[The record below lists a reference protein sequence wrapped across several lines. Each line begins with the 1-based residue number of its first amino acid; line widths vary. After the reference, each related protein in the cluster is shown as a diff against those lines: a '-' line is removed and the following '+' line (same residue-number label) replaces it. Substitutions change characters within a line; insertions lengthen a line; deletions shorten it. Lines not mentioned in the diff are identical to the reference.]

1 MLRLYLLLFKPTELK
16 VPKIAMIFEYCTLLI
31 TSYLLVLQS
40 IDFVEHWKTSN
51 AISIVLMILSLLA
64 VFLMISELLMVNFH
78 LRKYI
83 LSESECIGVERM
95 KDQDRDRVTLY
106 DRSSRKD
113 TMIDPIDLEFGQSDQ
128 DLHLTTSIQY
138 LSTRD
143 SYSLDRLLSI
153 LDLGDQ
159 FIRCRIKSSYL
170 DQDQATVVVDKYS
183 MKTSV
188 DKTSD
193 QYHLD
198 LLKFKIS
205 KIEFVPCKTR
215 FSWFG
220 VEYDREDYVLSIL
233 FEHVIPENYDRV
245 SALRKLDRTI
255 KSAQST

>member
-51 AISIVLMILSLLA
+51 AISIVLMILLLLA

-83 LSESECIGVERM
+83 LSESDCVGVERT
-95 KDQDRDRVTLY
+95 KDQDRVTLY
-106 DRSSRKD
+106 DRSNRKD
-113 TMIDPIDLEFGQSDQ
+113 TMIDPVDLEFGQSDQ

-138 LSTRD
+138 LSTKD
-143 SYSLDRLLSI
+143 SYSLNRLLSI
-153 LDLGDQ
+153 LDLGER

-183 MKTSV
+183 MKTSI

-245 SALRKLDRTI
+245 SVLRKLDRTI
-255 KSAQST
+255 KSAQSS

>member
-64 VFLMISELLMVNFH
+64 VFLMLSELLIVNFH
-78 LRKYI
+78 LRRYI
-83 LSESECIGVERM
+83 LSESDCIGVERM
-95 KDQDRDRVTLY
+95 KDQDRVTLY

-113 TMIDPIDLEFGQSDQ
+113 TMIDPVD
-128 DLHLTTSIQY
+128 LTTSIRY

>member
-64 VFLMISELLMVNFH
+64 VFLMLSELLIVNFH

-83 LSESECIGVERM
+83 LSESDCIGVERM
-95 KDQDRDRVTLY
+95 KDQDRVTLY
-106 DRSSRKD
+106 DRSNRKD
-113 TMIDPIDLEFGQSDQ
+113 TMIDPVDLEFGQSDQ
-128 DLHLTTSIQY
+128 DLHLTTSIRY

-170 DQDQATVVVDKYS
+170 DQDQSTVVVDKYS

-245 SALRKLDRTI
+245 SVLRKLDRTI
-255 KSAQST
+255 KSAQSS

>member
-64 VFLMISELLMVNFH
+64 VFLMLSELLIVNFH

-83 LSESECIGVERM
+83 LSESDCIGVERM
-95 KDQDRDRVTLY
+95 KDQDRVTLY
-106 DRSSRKD
+106 DRSSRKA
-113 TMIDPIDLEFGQSDQ
+113 TMIDPVDLEFGQSDQ

-143 SYSLDRLLSI
+143 SYSLNRLLSI

-193 QYHLD
+193 LYHLD

-233 FEHVIPENYDRV
+233 FEHVIPENYYRV

>member
-40 IDFVEHWKTSN
+40 IDFVAHWKTSN

-83 LSESECIGVERM
+83 LSESDCVGVERT
-95 KDQDRDRVTLY
+95 KDQDRVTLY

-128 DLHLTTSIQY
+128 DLHLTTSIRY

-183 MKTSV
+183 MKTSI

-245 SALRKLDRTI
+245 SVLRKLDRTI

>member
-51 AISIVLMILSLLA
+51 AISIVLMILLLLA

-83 LSESECIGVERM
+83 LSESDCVGVERM
-95 KDQDRDRVTLY
+95 KDQDRVTVY

-113 TMIDPIDLEFGQSDQ
+113 TMIDPVDLEFGQSDQ

-143 SYSLDRLLSI
+143 SYSLNRLLSI

-255 KSAQST
+255 KSAQSS

>member
-31 TSYLLVLQS
+31 TSYLLILQS

-51 AISIVLMILSLLA
+51 AISIVLMILLLLA

-83 LSESECIGVERM
+83 LSESDCVGVERI
-95 KDQDRDRVTLY
+95 KDQDRVTLY

-113 TMIDPIDLEFGQSDQ
+113 TMIDPVDLEFGQSDQ

-138 LSTRD
+138 LSTKD
-143 SYSLDRLLSI
+143 SYPLSRLLSI

-205 KIEFVPCKTR
+205 KIEFIPCKTR

-245 SALRKLDRTI
+245 SALRKLDRSI
-255 KSAQST
+255 RSVQSS

>member
-83 LSESECIGVERM
+83 LSESDCVEVERT
-95 KDQDRDRVTLY
+95 KDQDRVTLY
-106 DRSSRKD
+106 DRSNRKD
-113 TMIDPIDLEFGQSDQ
+113 TMIDPVDLEFGQSDQ

-170 DQDQATVVVDKYS
+170 DQDQSTVVVDKYS

-245 SALRKLDRTI
+245 SVLRKLDRTI
-255 KSAQST
+255 KSAQSS

>member
-1 MLRLYLLLFKPTELK
+1 MLRLYLLLFKPTDLK

-31 TSYLLVLQS
+31 TFYLLVLQS

-83 LSESECIGVERM
+83 LSESDCVGVERM
-95 KDQDRDRVTLY
+95 KDQDRVPLY

-113 TMIDPIDLEFGQSDQ
+113 TMIDPVDLEFGQSDQ
-128 DLHLTTSIQY
+128 DLHLTTSIRY

-153 LDLGDQ
+153 LDLGER

-183 MKTSV
+183 MKTSI

-193 QYHLD
+193 QSSY
-198 LLKFKIS
+198 
-205 KIEFVPCKTR
+205 
-215 FSWFG
+215 
-220 VEYDREDYVLSIL
+220 
-233 FEHVIPENYDRV
+233 
-245 SALRKLDRTI
+245 
-255 KSAQST
+255 

>member
-1 MLRLYLLLFKPTELK
+1 MLRLYLLLFRPTELK

-83 LSESECIGVERM
+83 LSESDCVGVERT
-95 KDQDRDRVTLY
+95 KDQDRVTLY

-113 TMIDPIDLEFGQSDQ
+113 TMIDPVDLEFGQSDQ

-138 LSTRD
+138 LSTKD
-143 SYSLDRLLSI
+143 SYSLNRLLSI
-153 LDLGDQ
+153 LDLGER

-183 MKTSV
+183 MKTSI

-245 SALRKLDRTI
+245 SVLRKLDRTI
-255 KSAQST
+255 KSAQSS

>member
-31 TSYLLVLQS
+31 TSYLLILQS

-51 AISIVLMILSLLA
+51 AISIILMILLLLA

-78 LRKYI
+78 LRNYI
-83 LSESECIGVERM
+83 LSESDCVGVERM
-95 KDQDRDRVTLY
+95 KDQDRVTLY
-106 DRSSRKD
+106 DRSNRKD
-113 TMIDPIDLEFGQSDQ
+113 TMLDPVDLEFGQSDQ
-128 DLHLTTSIQY
+128 DLHLTTSIRY
-138 LSTRD
+138 LSTRE
-143 SYSLDRLLSI
+143 SYLLDRLLSI
-153 LDLGDQ
+153 LDLGDK
-159 FIRCRIKSSYL
+159 FVRCRIKSSYL

-183 MKTSV
+183 MKTSI

-193 QYHLD
+193 RYHLD
-198 LLKFKIS
+198 LLRFKIS

-233 FEHVIPENYDRV
+233 FDHVIPKNYDRV

-255 KSAQST
+255 KSAQSS

>member
-1 MLRLYLLLFKPTELK
+1 MLRLYLLLFKSTELK

-83 LSESECIGVERM
+83 LSESECIGVERT
-95 KDQDRDRVTLY
+95 KDQDRVTLY

-113 TMIDPIDLEFGQSDQ
+113 TMIDPVDLEFGQSDR

-138 LSTRD
+138 LSTKD
-143 SYSLDRLLSI
+143 SYSLNRLLSI
-153 LDLGDQ
+153 LDLGER

-255 KSAQST
+255 KSAQSS

>member
-16 VPKIAMIFEYCTLLI
+16 VPKIAMIFEYCTLLL
-31 TSYLLVLQS
+31 TSYLLILQT
-40 IDFVEHWKTSN
+40 IDFVENWKTSN
-51 AISIVLMILSLLA
+51 AFSIMLMILSLLA
-64 VFLMISELLMVNFH
+64 VLLMVSELLMVNFH

-83 LSESECIGVERM
+83 LSESDCVRVERM
-95 KDQDRDRVTLY
+95 KDQDRVALY
-106 DRSSRKD
+106 DRSNQNE
-113 TMIDPIDLEFGQSDQ
+113 TMLDPVDLEFGQSDQ
-128 DLHLTTSIQY
+128 DLHLTTSIQH
-138 LSTRD
+138 LSTRE
-143 SYSLDRLLSI
+143 SYQLDRLLSI
-153 LDLGDQ
+153 LDLGDK

-170 DQDQATVVVDKYS
+170 YQDQATVVVDKYS
-183 MKTSV
+183 MKTSI

-233 FEHVIPENYDRV
+233 FKHVIPENYDRV

-255 KSAQST
+255 KSAQSS

>member
-113 TMIDPIDLEFGQSDQ
+113 TMIDPVDLEFGQSDQ

-138 LSTRD
+138 LSTKD
-143 SYSLDRLLSI
+143 SYSLNRLLSI
-153 LDLGDQ
+153 LDLGER

-245 SALRKLDRTI
+245 SVLRKLDRTI
-255 KSAQST
+255 KSAQSS

>member
-1 MLRLYLLLFKPTELK
+1 MLSLYLLLFKPTELK
-16 VPKIAMIFEYCTLLI
+16 VPKITMIFEYCTLLI

-51 AISIVLMILSLLA
+51 ALSIVLMILSLLA

-83 LSESECIGVERM
+83 LSESECVGVERM
-95 KDQDRDRVTLY
+95 KDQDRVTLY

-113 TMIDPIDLEFGQSDQ
+113 TMIDPVDLEFGQSDQ

-143 SYSLDRLLSI
+143 SYSLNRLLSI

-183 MKTSV
+183 MKTSI

-198 LLKFKIS
+198 LLKFRIR

-255 KSAQST
+255 KSAQSS

>member
-40 IDFVEHWKTSN
+40 IDFVAHWKTSN

-83 LSESECIGVERM
+83 LSESDCVGVERT
-95 KDQDRDRVTLY
+95 KDQDRVTLY

-138 LSTRD
+138 LSTKD
-143 SYSLDRLLSI
+143 SYSLNRLLSI
-153 LDLGDQ
+153 LDLGER

-183 MKTSV
+183 MKTSI

-245 SALRKLDRTI
+245 SVLRKLDRTI
-255 KSAQST
+255 KSAQSS

>member
-51 AISIVLMILSLLA
+51 AISIVLMILLLLA
-64 VFLMISELLMVNFH
+64 GFLMISELLMVNFH

-83 LSESECIGVERM
+83 LSESDCVGVERT
-95 KDQDRDRVTLY
+95 KDQDRVTLY

-113 TMIDPIDLEFGQSDQ
+113 TMIDPVDLEFGQSDQ

-143 SYSLDRLLSI
+143 SYPLNRLLSI

-205 KIEFVPCKTR
+205 KIEFVTCKTR

-233 FEHVIPENYDRV
+233 FEHVIPENYNRV

-255 KSAQST
+255 KSAQSS

>member
-64 VFLMISELLMVNFH
+64 VFLMLSELLIVNFH

-83 LSESECIGVERM
+83 LSESDCIGVERM
-95 KDQDRDRVTLY
+95 KDQDRVTLY
-106 DRSSRKD
+106 DRSNRKD
-113 TMIDPIDLEFGQSDQ
+113 TMIDPVDLEFGQSDQ
-128 DLHLTTSIQY
+128 DLHLTTSIRY

-159 FIRCRIKSSYL
+159 FIRCRIKSAYL

-220 VEYDREDYVLSIL
+220 VEYDHEDYVLSIL

-245 SALRKLDRTI
+245 SVLRKLDRTI
-255 KSAQST
+255 KSAQSS

>member
-1 MLRLYLLLFKPTELK
+1 
-16 VPKIAMIFEYCTLLI
+16 
-31 TSYLLVLQS
+31 
-40 IDFVEHWKTSN
+40 
-51 AISIVLMILSLLA
+51 MILSLLA
-64 VFLMISELLMVNFH
+64 VFLMLSELLIVNFH

-83 LSESECIGVERM
+83 LSESDCIGVERM
-95 KDQDRDRVTLY
+95 KDQDRVTLY
-106 DRSSRKD
+106 DRSNRKD
-113 TMIDPIDLEFGQSDQ
+113 TMIDPVDLEFGQSDQ
-128 DLHLTTSIQY
+128 DLHLTTSIRY

-205 KIEFVPCKTR
+205 KIEFIPCKTR

-255 KSAQST
+255 KSAQSS

>member
-51 AISIVLMILSLLA
+51 AISIVLMILSLLE

-83 LSESECIGVERM
+83 LSESDCVGVERT
-95 KDQDRDRVTLY
+95 KDQDRVTLY

-113 TMIDPIDLEFGQSDQ
+113 TMIDPVDLEFGQSDQ

-159 FIRCRIKSSYL
+159 FIRCRFKSSYL

-220 VEYDREDYVLSIL
+220 VEFDREDYVLSIL

-255 KSAQST
+255 KSAQSS

>member
-1 MLRLYLLLFKPTELK
+1 MLRLYLLLFRPTELK
-16 VPKIAMIFEYCTLLI
+16 VPKIAMIFEYCTLLL
-31 TSYLLVLQS
+31 TSYLLILQS
-40 IDFVEHWKTSN
+40 IDFVENWKTSN
-51 AISIVLMILSLLA
+51 AFSIILMILLLLA

-78 LRKYI
+78 FRKYI
-83 LSESECIGVERM
+83 LSESDCVGVERM
-95 KDQDRDRVTLY
+95 KDQDRVALY
-106 DRSSRKD
+106 DRSNRNE
-113 TMIDPIDLEFGQSDQ
+113 TMLDPVDLEFGQSDQ
-128 DLHLTTSIQY
+128 DLHLTTSVQH

-143 SYSLDRLLSI
+143 SYQLDHLLSI
-153 LDLGDQ
+153 LDLGDK
-159 FIRCRIKSSYL
+159 FVRCRIKSSYL

-233 FEHVIPENYDRV
+233 FDHVIPENYDRV

-255 KSAQST
+255 KSVQSS

>member
-31 TSYLLVLQS
+31 MSYLLVLQT

-51 AISIVLMILSLLA
+51 ALSIVLMILLLLA

-83 LSESECIGVERM
+83 LSESECVRVERT
-95 KDQDRDRVTLY
+95 KDQDRVILY

-113 TMIDPIDLEFGQSDQ
+113 AMIDSVDLEFGQSDQ
-128 DLHLTTSIQY
+128 DLHLTSSIRY

-143 SYSLDRLLSI
+143 SYSLDRLLSV

-233 FEHVIPENYDRV
+233 FKHVIPENYNLV

-255 KSAQST
+255 KSAQSS

>member
-1 MLRLYLLLFKPTELK
+1 MLRLYLLLFKPIELK

-31 TSYLLVLQS
+31 TSYLLILQS
-40 IDFVEHWKTSN
+40 IDFVENWKTSN
-51 AISIVLMILSLLA
+51 AFSIILMILLLLA

-78 LRKYI
+78 FRKYI
-83 LSESECIGVERM
+83 LSESDCVGVERM
-95 KDQDRDRVTLY
+95 KDQDRVALY
-106 DRSSRKD
+106 DRSNRNE
-113 TMIDPIDLEFGQSDQ
+113 TMLDPVDLEFGQSDQ
-128 DLHLTTSIQY
+128 DLHLTTSVQH

-143 SYSLDRLLSI
+143 SYQLDHLLSI
-153 LDLGDQ
+153 LDLGDK
-159 FIRCRIKSSYL
+159 FVRCRIKSYYL

-183 MKTSV
+183 MKTSI

-220 VEYDREDYVLSIL
+220 VEFDRDDYVLSIT
-233 FEHVIPENYDRV
+233 FDHVIPENYDRV
-245 SALRKLDRTI
+245 AALRKLDRTI
-255 KSAQST
+255 KSVQLS

>member
-1 MLRLYLLLFKPTELK
+1 MLRLYLLLFKPIELK
-16 VPKIAMIFEYCTLLI
+16 VPKIVMIFEYCTLLI

-83 LSESECIGVERM
+83 LSESECVGVERM
-95 KDQDRDRVTLY
+95 KDQDRVTLY

-113 TMIDPIDLEFGQSDQ
+113 TTIDPVDLEFGQSDQ

-138 LSTRD
+138 LSTKD
-143 SYSLDRLLSI
+143 SYSLNRLLSI
-153 LDLGDQ
+153 LDLGER

-245 SALRKLDRTI
+245 SALRKLDRSI
-255 KSAQST
+255 RSVQSL

>member
-78 LRKYI
+78 LRRYI
-83 LSESECIGVERM
+83 LSESDCVGVERA
-95 KDQDRDRVTLY
+95 KDQDRVTLY
-106 DRSSRKD
+106 DRSNRKD
-113 TMIDPIDLEFGQSDQ
+113 TMIDRVDLEFGQSDQ
-128 DLHLTTSIQY
+128 DLHLTTSIRY

>member
-64 VFLMISELLMVNFH
+64 VFLMLSELLIVNFH

-83 LSESECIGVERM
+83 LSESDCVGVERT
-95 KDQDRDRVTLY
+95 KDQDRVTLY

-113 TMIDPIDLEFGQSDQ
+113 TMIDPVDLEFGQSDQ

-138 LSTRD
+138 LSTKD
-143 SYSLDRLLSI
+143 SYSLNRLLSI
-153 LDLGDQ
+153 LDLGER

-245 SALRKLDRTI
+245 SVLRKLDRTI
-255 KSAQST
+255 KSAQSS

>member
-40 IDFVEHWKTSN
+40 IDFVAHWKTSN

-64 VFLMISELLMVNFH
+64 VFLMISELLMVNLH

-83 LSESECIGVERM
+83 LSESDCVGVERT
-95 KDQDRDRVTLY
+95 KDQDRVTLY

-113 TMIDPIDLEFGQSDQ
+113 TMIDPVDLEFGQSDQ

-138 LSTRD
+138 LSTKD
-143 SYSLDRLLSI
+143 SYSLNRLLSI
-153 LDLGDQ
+153 LDLGER

-245 SALRKLDRTI
+245 SVLRKLDRTI
-255 KSAQST
+255 KSAQSS

>member
-31 TSYLLVLQS
+31 TSYILVLQS

-51 AISIVLMILSLLA
+51 AISIVLMILLLLS

-83 LSESECIGVERM
+83 LSESDCVGVERD
-95 KDQDRDRVTLY
+95 KDQDRVPLY
-106 DRSSRKD
+106 DRSNRD
-113 TMIDPIDLEFGQSDQ
+113 ETMLDPVDLEFGQSDQ

-138 LSTRD
+138 LSTKD
-143 SYSLDRLLSI
+143 SYTLDRLLSI

-170 DQDQATVVVDKYS
+170 DQDQSTVVVDKYS

>member
-64 VFLMISELLMVNFH
+64 VFLMLSELLIVNFH

-83 LSESECIGVERM
+83 LSESDCIGVERM
-95 KDQDRDRVTLY
+95 KDQDRVTLY
-106 DRSSRKD
+106 DRSNRKD
-113 TMIDPIDLEFGQSDQ
+113 TMIDPVDLEFGQSDQ
-128 DLHLTTSIQY
+128 DLHLTTSIRY

-245 SALRKLDRTI
+245 SVLRKLDRTI
-255 KSAQST
+255 KSAQSS

>member
-31 TSYLLVLQS
+31 TSYLLILQS
-40 IDFVEHWKTSN
+40 IDFIENWKTNN
-51 AISIVLMILSLLA
+51 AFSIVLMILLLLA
-64 VFLMISELLMVNFH
+64 VFLMLSELLMVNFN
-78 LRKYI
+78 LRRYI
-83 LSESECIGVERM
+83 LSESECVRVERT
-95 KDQDRDRVTLY
+95 KDQDRVTLY

-113 TMIDPIDLEFGQSDQ
+113 TMIDPVDLEFGQSDQ
-128 DLHLTTSIQY
+128 DLNLTSSIRY

-143 SYSLDRLLSI
+143 SYQLDRLLSI

-183 MKTSV
+183 MKTSI

-193 QYHLD
+193 QYYLD

-215 FSWFG
+215 FSWFE

-233 FEHVIPENYDRV
+233 FEHVIPENYARV
-245 SALRKLDRTI
+245 SALRKLDRSI
-255 KSAQST
+255 RSVQSS

>member
-40 IDFVEHWKTSN
+40 IDLVEDWKTSN
-51 AISIVLMILSLLA
+51 AFSIVLMILSLLA

-83 LSESECIGVERM
+83 LSESDCVGVERT
-95 KDQDRDRVTLY
+95 KDQDRVTLY
-106 DRSSRKD
+106 DRS
-113 TMIDPIDLEFGQSDQ
+113 
-128 DLHLTTSIQY
+128 Y

-143 SYSLDRLLSI
+143 SYSLNRLLSI

-183 MKTSV
+183 MKTSI

>member
-31 TSYLLVLQS
+31 TSYLLILQS

-51 AISIVLMILSLLA
+51 ALSIILMILLLLA

-95 KDQDRDRVTLY
+95 KDQDRVALY
-106 DRSSRKD
+106 DRSNRKD
-113 TMIDPIDLEFGQSDQ
+113 TMIDPVDLEFGQSDQ
-128 DLHLTTSIQY
+128 DLHLTTSIRY
-138 LSTRD
+138 LSTRE

-170 DQDQATVVVDKYS
+170 YQDQATVVVDKYS
-183 MKTSV
+183 MKTSI

-233 FEHVIPENYDRV
+233 FDHLIPENYDRV

-255 KSAQST
+255 KSAQSS

>member
-16 VPKIAMIFEYCTLLI
+16 VPKIAMIFESCTLLI

-51 AISIVLMILSLLA
+51 AISIVLMILLLLA

-83 LSESECIGVERM
+83 LSESDCVGVERT
-95 KDQDRDRVTLY
+95 KDQDRVILY

-113 TMIDPIDLEFGQSDQ
+113 TMIDPVDLEFGQSDQ

-143 SYSLDRLLSI
+143 SYSLNRLLSI

-183 MKTSV
+183 MKTSI

-205 KIEFVPCKTR
+205 KIEFAPCKTR

-255 KSAQST
+255 KSAQSS

>member
-16 VPKIAMIFEYCTLLI
+16 VPKIAMIFEYCTLLL
-31 TSYLLVLQS
+31 TSYLLILQS
-40 IDFVEHWKTSN
+40 IDFVENWKTSN
-51 AISIVLMILSLLA
+51 AFSIVLMILSLLA
-64 VFLMISELLMVNFH
+64 VLLMVSELLTVNFH

-83 LSESECIGVERM
+83 LSESDCIEVERL
-95 KDQDRDRVTLY
+95 KDQDRVPLY
-106 DRSSRKD
+106 DRSNRNE
-113 TMIDPIDLEFGQSDQ
+113 TMLNPVDLEFGQSDQ
-128 DLHLTTSIQY
+128 DLHLTTSIRY
-138 LSTRD
+138 LSTKE
-143 SYSLDRLLSI
+143 SYKLDHLLSI
-153 LDLGDQ
+153 LDLGDK

-183 MKTSV
+183 MKTSI

-220 VEYDREDYVLSIL
+220 VEFDREDYVLSIT
-233 FEHVIPENYDRV
+233 FDHVIPENYARV
-245 SALRKLDRTI
+245 AALRKLDRTI
-255 KSAQST
+255 KSVQSS